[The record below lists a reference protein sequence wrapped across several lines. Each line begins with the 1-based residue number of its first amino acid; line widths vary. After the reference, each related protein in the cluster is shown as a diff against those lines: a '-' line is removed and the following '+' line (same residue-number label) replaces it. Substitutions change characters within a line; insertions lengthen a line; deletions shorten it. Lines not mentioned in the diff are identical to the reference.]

1 MNAGGASEWAGAPGS
16 CGPGD
21 ERSGKD
27 RRANA
32 RRAPK
37 RPFDPL
43 FTVTLL
49 NQIAPPATDYV
60 RGYEPEAPRVRRG
73 FIVNARA

>member
-1 MNAGGASEWAGAPGS
+1 MDALGASDL
-16 CGPGD
+16 GD

-27 RRANA
+27 RRASD
-32 RRAPK
+32 RRTPK

-49 NQIAPPATDYV
+49 NQIAPPETDYT
-60 RGYEPEAPRVRRG
+60 RGYEPKAPVARRG
-73 FIVNARA
+73 FLVNARA